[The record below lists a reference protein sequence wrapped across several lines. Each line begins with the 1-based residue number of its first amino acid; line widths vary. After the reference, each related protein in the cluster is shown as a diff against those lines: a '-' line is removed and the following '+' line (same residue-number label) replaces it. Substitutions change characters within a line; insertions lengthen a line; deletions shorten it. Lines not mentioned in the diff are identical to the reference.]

1 MLERNMTVEAAVM
14 ENPKVL
20 QELQKLG
27 AEYDFI
33 AMESLE
39 DALKSLGENCDAF
52 IKRVEG
58 GTDFK
63 DMDRVRKMNKEELIN
78 YIVDEI
84 HPYELATTEKIDEI
98 FRGAIK

>member
-39 DALKSLGENCDAF
+39 DALKSLGGRTCF
-52 IKRVEG
+52 P
-58 GTDFK
+58 
-63 DMDRVRKMNKEELIN
+63 L
-78 YIVDEI
+78 
-84 HPYELATTEKIDEI
+84 LQ
-98 FRGAIK
+98 